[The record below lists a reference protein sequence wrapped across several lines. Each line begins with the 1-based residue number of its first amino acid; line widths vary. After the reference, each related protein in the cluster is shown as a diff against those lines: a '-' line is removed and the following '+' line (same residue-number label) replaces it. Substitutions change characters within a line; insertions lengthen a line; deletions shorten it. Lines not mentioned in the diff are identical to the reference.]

1 MDAAPCL
8 PSSFTAA
15 LRPVASFLSGRAPD
29 IRSLLI
35 RKKYLNVAEGVS
47 MPYVIGIGL
56 SVGVAMFA
64 RCVGFDRDRAFY
76 PIVMTVIASYFH
88 HRSSSRSIHAI
99 GHGELVTLEGSIEVL
114 LAFRRRLRMAESMRS
129 SERQVRRGRELA
141 PIRCYTDVSDLATY
155 CAALQR
161 IESLLTR
168 SS

>member
-1 MDAAPCL
+1 
-8 PSSFTAA
+8 
-15 LRPVASFLSGRAPD
+15 
-29 IRSLLI
+29 
-35 RKKYLNVAEGVS
+35 

-99 GHGELVTLEGSIEVL
+99 GHGELVNLERIDRG
-114 LAFRRRLRMAESMRS
+114 LARIPKALTMAESMRS